1 MVKKDCSILVVDTDQ
16 AGARSLVNELK
27 RLGYQV
33 LTARDSAHAAL
44 ILEFRAFEVL
54 IIDEDSS
61 LVEEMD
67 LVGWA
72 SCLCPKP
79 RIVVTG
85 KPGKPGTEEKMLGR
99 GANIF
104 LAKPPDIG
112 KLEEFLARTRT
123 RSSFCGKVEEVDII
137 EYVQFV
143 ILGGQKTVLEITSS
157 LGTQGRLFMADGN
170 VLHAV
175 CGVLEGEAAL
185 YRCLCFRE
193 GTFAHLPWEEPAAK
207 TINRP
212 GEFLLMEAVRKRD
225 EAWSDDSEQ
234 GSRN

>member
-16 AGARSLVNELK
+16 AGARSLADELK
-27 RLGYQV
+27 GMGYQV

-44 ILEFRAFEVL
+44 ILEFRAFDVL

-61 LVEEMD
+61 RVEDAD

-72 SCLCPKP
+72 CCLCPRP

-85 KPGKPGTEEKMLGR
+85 RPDQPGAEETILGR
-99 GANIF
+99 GANIY
-104 LAKPPDIG
+104 LPKPLNIG
-112 KLEEFLARTRT
+112 TLVEFLARTRT
-123 RSSFCGKVEEVDII
+123 RSSFSGKVEEVDII

-143 ILGGQKTVLEITSS
+143 ILGGQRTILEITSS
-157 LGTQGRLFMADGN
+157 LGTRGRLFLADGN
-170 VLHAV
+170 VVHAV
-175 CGVLEGEAAL
+175 CGVLQGEAAL

-193 GTFAHLPWEEPAAK
+193 GTFAHLPWEEPGAK

-225 EAWSDDSEQ
+225 EAWGDDTEE

>member
-16 AGARSLVNELK
+16 QGAQSLAGELK
-27 RLGYQV
+27 GRGYQV

-54 IIDEDSS
+54 VIDEESS
-61 LVEEMD
+61 QVEEMD

-85 KPGKPGTEEKMLGR
+85 KPDKAGSEEEILGR

-104 LAKPPDIG
+104 LPKPVDISR
-112 KLEEFLARTRT
+112 LMEFLARTQT
-123 RSSFCGKVEEVDII
+123 RSSFSGKVEEVDII

-143 ILGGQKTVLEITSS
+143 ILGGHKTILEVTSS
-157 LGTQGRLFMADGN
+157 LGTRGRLFLSDGN
-170 VLHAV
+170 VLHAI
-175 CGVLEGEAAL
+175 CGMLQGEAAL

-193 GTFAHLPWEEPAAK
+193 GTFEHLPWEEPEAK

-225 EAWSDDSEQ
+225 EAWGDDTEQ
-234 GSRN
+234 EARN